1 MLICPFLPINY
12 DYKITES
19 LPVHTHGKRTSLRS
33 LVDDKDDTN
42 QTGENRRWN
51 STEEPKL
58 TERPKTKT
66 ANESVSPTT
75 QWIAKTRSQQFSAF
89 LRPASN
95 SASARGWAEAR

>member
-1 MLICPFLPINY
+1 MLICPFLRIKY

-66 ANESVSPTT
+66 ANES
-75 QWIAKTRSQQFSAF
+75 
-89 LRPASN
+89 
-95 SASARGWAEAR
+95 ARQLNG